1 MSRLILLSVPIG
13 NPDDL
18 TLRGKKTLEEKT
30 LFFVEDTRP
39 FFNLLRSQGIES
51 DGKKVYSF
59 HEHSK
64 DSRLQFAKKLMEE
77 GEDIVFCSDAGS
89 PLMSDPA
96 HPLVQGAL
104 DWGFNLETVPGVS
117 SVIAALELSGL
128 PPYPFQFHGFLPR
141 DLQKKKS
148 FIALMGILGKTHVF
162 FESPKRVD
170 QTLEEIKKALPE
182 ADVAVLREITKKYE
196 TAYRFKASDYDNER
210 IGINFKGEFVIVLSC
225 VGGKDKAPLFKKAE
239 EIALNYLE
247 SGSVKDLSKLL
258 GCLLDRPSK
267 EVYGSLAKMKKEK

>member
-1 MSRLILLSVPIG
+1 MSRLILLNVPIG

-18 TLRGKKTLEEKT
+18 TLRGRKILEEKT

-51 DGKKVYSF
+51 DGKRVYSF

-64 DSRLQFAKKLMEE
+64 DSRLQFAKKLLEE
-77 GEDIVFCSDAGS
+77 GEEIVFCSDAGS

-96 HPLVQGAL
+96 HPLVKGAL
-104 DWGFNLETVPGVS
+104 DWGFKLETVPGVS

-148 FIALMGILGKTHVF
+148 FIALMGVLGKTHVF
-162 FESPKRVD
+162 F
-170 QTLEEIKKALPE
+170 
-182 ADVAVLREITKKYE
+182 
-196 TAYRFKASDYDNER
+196 
-210 IGINFKGEFVIVLSC
+210 
-225 VGGKDKAPLFKKAE
+225 
-239 EIALNYLE
+239 
-247 SGSVKDLSKLL
+247 
-258 GCLLDRPSK
+258 
-267 EVYGSLAKMKKEK
+267 